1 MSRNNYVMIIF
12 NWGWNASTTVA
23 QT

>member
-12 NWGWNASTTVA
+12 NWGWNASTSVA